1 LTQHQQ
7 ALIAKARQSLEAAG
21 LLHAHSHYEFAAGR
35 AYYSM
40 FYLAEAF
47 LEGEGLTFSKHSA
60 VHAAFGQ
67 RFAKTDKLPAKFHR
81 YLIEGIEI
89 RHVGDYSMSPVSE
102 RDSSE
107 QIDRAKEFLRLA
119 EERLRNADTQ

>member
-7 ALIAKARQSLEAAG
+7 ALIAKARQSLEAADV
-21 LLHAHSHYEFAAGR
+21 LHAHGHYEFAAGR

-47 LEGEGLTFSKHSA
+47 LEGDGLAFSKHSA

-67 RFAKTDKLPAKFHR
+67 RFAKTGKLPAKFHR
-81 YLIEGIEI
+81 YLIEGIEV
-89 RHVGDYSMSPVSE
+89 RHVGDYGMSPVSE
-102 RDSSE
+102 GDSSE
-107 QIDRAKEFLRLA
+107 QMDRAKDFLRLA
-119 EERLRNADTQ
+119 EERLRSTDTQ